1 MRFGDDWLEEEIKRQ
16 EQKRLDR
23 EKQEKERKE
32 EAKQNPTPVVLID
45 LFARRITKRKKPSP
59 SAVRQANR
67 KAALSED
74 EKKRLRE
81 KDKIRQREKRKEE
94 SIYETTDDQ
103 KQAGASRMAMCR
115 YKKDEKKKKEANEK
129 AKLGMRICMKRK
141 KEEIASEDGYWY
153 ASRTKRSHPIAR
165 KNVER
170 HSRYIKETNTCEELI
185 YYFNI
190 EKQEWLYMN
199 PFGVHYRKKHHDV
212 AHVDDDDDYEIVDLV
227 VKDYMDLLLIN
238 NSRK

>member
-103 KQAGASRMAMCR
+103 KQAGASRMASSKRKVCGR
-115 YKKDEKKKKEANEK
+115 WNNEK
-129 AKLGMRICMKRK
+129 RQVQA
-141 KEEIASEDGYWY
+141 
-153 ASRTKRSHPIAR
+153 
-165 KNVER
+165 
-170 HSRYIKETNTCEELI
+170 
-185 YYFNI
+185 
-190 EKQEWLYMN
+190 EKW
-199 PFGVHYRKKHHDV
+199 YRKINKSQPLDV
-212 AHVDDDDDYEIVDLV
+212 NAI
-227 VKDYMDLLLIN
+227 LLSWWSVSHLSDI
-238 NSRK
+238 